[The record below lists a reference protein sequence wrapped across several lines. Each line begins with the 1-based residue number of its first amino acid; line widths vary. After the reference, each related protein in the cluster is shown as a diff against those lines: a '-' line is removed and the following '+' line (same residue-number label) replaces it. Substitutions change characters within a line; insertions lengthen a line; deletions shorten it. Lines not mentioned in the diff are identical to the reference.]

1 MGRLMVSMMIIVGIF
16 APGML
21 ACGGGGSKGYEDSR
35 KCSNC
40 QNCCNN
46 ECVSSEM
53 QVEEQ
58 TKGFVRVAELSI
70 GDIIRGVSGADRDPG
85 WCRVEAVYPT
95 ANKNNVTTYD
105 GFTEAHMVVD
115 NGTVHQYGRKG
126 KAKKSRLFTLA
137 TECDAAVNAAGQ
149 VFTPISTAFC
159 PHELSW
165 NDYLTVI
172 AAIRRVTDRT
182 GFFWY
187 MSDAFHDNE
196 TAQVPLWKDL
206 LHEMCLELLQ
216 CAREGRCQQFENV
229 VAQFVLEHV
238 NEKYAAIVQHKFPN
252 FGGDVENEETG
263 TIAEVVRAHK

>member
-1 MGRLMVSMMIIVGIF
+1 MVRLMVYTMIIVWIF
-16 APGML
+16 APAML
-21 ACGGGGSKGYEDSR
+21 ACGNGGSGYEDER
-35 KCSNC
+35 RCKDCTD
-40 QNCCNN
+40 CCNN
-46 ECVSSEM
+46 NCVSSEM

-58 TKGFVRVAELSI
+58 TKGIIRVSELST
-70 GDIIRGVSGADRDPG
+70 GDIIRGISGADRTPG

-95 ANKNNVTTYD
+95 ADIHNETTYD

-126 KAKKSRLFTLA
+126 KATKSRLYTLA

-149 VFTPISTAFC
+149 AFTPISTAFC

-165 NDYLTVI
+165 SDYLTLM

-187 MSDAFHDNE
+187 FSDAFHNNE
-196 TAQVPLWKDL
+196 TAQVPFWPNL

-216 CAREGRCQQFENV
+216 CAREGRCQHFENV
-229 VAQFVLEHV
+229 MAQFVREHV
-238 NEKYAAIVQHKFPN
+238 NEKYVVIMEREFPN